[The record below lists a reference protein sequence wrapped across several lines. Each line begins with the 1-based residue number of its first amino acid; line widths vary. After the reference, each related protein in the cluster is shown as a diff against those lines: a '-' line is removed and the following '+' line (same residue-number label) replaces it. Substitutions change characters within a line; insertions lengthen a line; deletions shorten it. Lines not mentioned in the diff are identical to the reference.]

1 MLRGRRTECAELD
14 RLLEALPSGH
24 SAILVLRGEAG
35 YGKTALLEYLSERA
49 AGCRLARAA
58 GVESEMELPSH
69 GIGHPRER
77 RMVASCS
84 WRPEREAGRLPGV
97 PTDHL
102 PLLAALGNERRS
114 HAVGINAHDAFV
126 RSSAREQEENAYA
139 RNPPSTRQSVPTR
152 GDSGFVPSMGS
163 SRSFLG

>member
-35 YGKTALLEYLSERA
+35 YGKTALLEYPSERA

-69 GIGHPRER
+69 GIGHPRGR

-102 PLLAALGNERRS
+102 RCSQRSGTSAARTLLALAPTTPS
-114 HAVGINAHDAFV
+114 
-126 RSSAREQEENAYA
+126 YA
-139 RNPPSTRQSVPTR
+139 RLRVSRKRTLTPVIDHQLAKAFPPEAIAALR
-152 GDSGFVPSMGS
+152 
-163 SRSFLG
+163 L